1 MENTAGERISTG
13 VSGLDRIISGGLLPE
28 RAYLV
33 RGGPGS
39 GKTTLGM
46 QFLTAEP
53 GEPALFVTMGEHV
66 EQLQA
71 DAKRQGFDLSDI
83 EFLDLTPAR
92 GETTELEGYDLM
104 APSEAESNPIGERIG
119 EIFNAQRPRRVFIDS
134 LSHLS
139 YLAPD
144 AFQYRKQVMALLR
157 YLTRQG
163 ATVLS
168 AAEIIAEPAEADE
181 LQFLADGIIDL
192 SWRGER
198 RVLSVTKYRGSG
210 YVGGVHTVRL
220 NGRGMNCYPRLEP
233 GEHRRIHQRDELA
246 TGVSELDRLLN
257 GGLTKGTVTVISGPT
272 GVGKTT
278 LGMQF
283 LRSAAERG
291 ERSVLYTFEEND
303 QTLRCRAEST
313 GLDFGELEHEDR
325 FAVRPIEPL
334 RYSAD
339 EFGELLRVEV
349 ERNGA
354 RMVMIDS
361 LSGFR
366 LSVMGDDMV
375 QRILALCRYLTNMGV
390 TVLVVNEVASIAG
403 DNVQV
408 TEQGISFLADT
419 VLMLRYLE
427 FNGELHKA
435 IGVLKKRTGNFEK
448 TLREFRITEQGIS
461 VDAPL
466 TRLRGILRGFPEF
479 VEHPVDSKG
488 S

>member
-1 MENTAGERISTG
+1 MEGIDGGRISTG
-13 VSGLDRIISGGLLPE
+13 VSGLDRVVSGGLLPE

-46 QFLTAEP
+46 QFLTAQP

-66 EQLQA
+66 DQLRT
-71 DAKRQGFDLSDI
+71 DAENQGFDLSAV

-92 GETTELEGYDLM
+92 GETTELESYELM
-104 APSEAESNPIGERIG
+104 APAEAEVNPIGERIG
-119 EIFNAQRPRRVFIDS
+119 ERFVATRHRRVFIDS

-144 AFQYRKQVMALLR
+144 AFQYRKQVMGLLR
-157 YLTRQG
+157 FLTRQG

-168 AAEIIAEPAEADE
+168 AAEIVAEPADADE

-192 SWRGER
+192 SWRGDR

-210 YVGGVHTVRL
+210 YVGGLHTIRL
-220 NGRGMNCYPRLEP
+220 DGSGMTCYPRLEP
-233 GEHRRIHQRDELA
+233 GEHQRGHHRDVLA
-246 TGVSELDRLLN
+246 TGVSELDRLLK
-257 GGLTKGTVTVISGPT
+257 GGITKGTVTVISGPT

-278 LGMQF
+278 LGLQF
-283 LRSAAERG
+283 LKSAAERG

-303 QTLRCRAEST
+303 QTLRFRAEST
-313 GLDFGELEHEDR
+313 SLDFAELETDDR
-325 FAVRPIEPL
+325 FAVHPIEPL
-334 RYSAD
+334 TYSAD
-339 EFGELLRVEV
+339 EFAEKLRHEV
-349 ERNGA
+349 EHQGA

-366 LSVMGDDMV
+366 LSVAGDDMV

-390 TVLVVNEVASIAG
+390 TVLVVNEVANIAG
-403 DNVQV
+403 ENVQV
-408 TEQGISFLADT
+408 TEQGVSFLADA
-419 VLMLRYLE
+419 VIMLRYLE

-448 TLREFRITEQGIS
+448 TLREFGITEEGIS
-461 VDAPL
+461 VGKPL

-479 VEHPVDSKG
+479 VERPVDNDD
-488 S
+488 